1 MRSLPRLDYLLAL
14 VPVVTDWVD
23 SGHLPTDPR
32 EYVTEVVLGL
42 LIAAGVWRLHRE
54 ANRMRAL
61 ALTDALTGLCNRRC
75 FDLDLAREVTRAR
88 RLGTPLTL
96 AYVDVDRFKEINDRL
111 GHATGDRVLQYISG
125 RLGGSTRE
133 GVDFAYRIGGDEFA
147 VLFTG
152 DGGLSAPD
160 LVDRV
165 ITENPD
171 DLPRLSVS
179 VGLVELQGGD
189 DAAALVAR
197 ADARMY
203 ERKARRRVEPA
214 TTERS
219 STRSAG
225 HGPIQTERSR

>member
-14 VPVVTDWVD
+14 APIITDWVD
-23 SGHLPTDPR
+23 TGHLPTDPR

-42 LIAAGVWRLHRE
+42 LIAGGVWRLHRE

-61 ALTDALTGLCNRRC
+61 ALTDALTGLGNRRC

-88 RLGTPLTL
+88 RLGTSLTL

-111 GHATGDRVLQYISG
+111 GHATGDRVLKHIAS

-147 VLFTG
+147 LLFTDG
-152 DGGLSAPD
+152 GGLSGRD
-160 LVDRV
+160 VVDRV
-165 ITENPD
+165 MAEDAD
-171 DLPRLSVS
+171 DVPRVSVS
-179 VGLVELQGGD
+179 VGLVDLRADD

-203 ERKARRRVEPA
+203 ERK
-214 TTERS
+214 TE
-219 STRSAG
+219 
-225 HGPIQTERSR
+225 ERSR